1 MRLQQP
7 PRCTGRTPLYL
18 VSDVASEG
26 PVAPFLRSQGCPRHP
41 RALPSALTTLP
52 PPSLQRVRCGL
63 RQAGAPGEG
72 AVLLSV
78 SVSAYTDGNATAWA
92 RASLGASTASRPP
105 LRPPVSPAF
114 PARRRR
120 GDEATRPPGRTLGR
134 AVAESQGS
142 RRPQGPARL
151 LRRVSAGWVS
161 VGGAGGRPQRP
172 SARAAPSSA
181 LSCGLTGVQ
190 APSTAA
196 AFQQLGAAPLLR
208 ARRPHRPHPGFGSVF
223 HRRSH
228 LLSDP
233 LNPSLFQTRAWL
245 SAGSAWG
252 PAARV

>member
-26 PVAPFLRSQGCPRHP
+26 RVAPFLRSQGCPRHP

-72 AVLLSV
+72 AVLLSL

-105 LRPPVSPAF
+105 LRPPVS
-114 PARRRR
+114 RRRR

-134 AVAESQGS
+134 AVAESPGS

-151 LRRVSAGWVS
+151 LRRVSAGGVPAG
-161 VGGAGGRPQRP
+161 VRGAPPATLCQGCAVQRP
-172 SARAAPSSA
+172 LLRSDGRAGA
-181 LSCGLTGVQ
+181 
-190 APSTAA
+190 AA
-196 AFQQLGAAPLLR
+196 AFQPLGAALLLR
-208 ARRPHRPHPGFGSVF
+208 ARRPQRRGQPPPAPTPGLAPCSIDGPTSSV
-223 HRRSH
+223 
-228 LLSDP
+228 
-233 LNPSLFQTRAWL
+233 TR
-245 SAGSAWG
+245 
-252 PAARV
+252 